1 MVGEKS
7 NKWKGTEV
15 NVIRWTNDSFGI
27 DRRGWLG
34 IRDEL
39 FPCLD
44 KDNHMKVTRTNSTEF
59 I

>member
-39 FPCLD
+39 FFWSSKGQPYEC
-44 KDNHMKVTRTNSTEF
+44 S
-59 I
+59 